1 VTAAT
6 AHDPTAQHWHVFTE
20 ASSLHKRPEA
30 IGSRSSL
37 EPAVL
42 LRRSSIQQPSCWH
55 QVYQHFW
62 SVLLFCCL
70 PAVLLAALA
79 HLRKELRAAGS
90 DLVVRVG
97 PAPTT
102 TAAIAGAAGV
112 KRIVIERQ
120 EESR

>member
-1 VTAAT
+1 M
-6 AHDPTAQHWHVFTE
+6 
-20 ASSLHKRPEA
+20 S
-30 IGSRSSL
+30 
-37 EPAVL
+37 PA
-42 LRRSSIQQPSCWH
+42 
-55 QVYQHFW
+55 
-62 SVLLFCCL
+62 CCL

-79 HLRKELRAAGS
+79 RLRRELRAAGC

-120 EESR
+120 EESRSDGAVVLVAKHYMWHGMCVALLSACV